1 MGLDGVEI
9 VVDVD
14 CQESKVGAGM
24 AKKKLGVRAG
34 AETEFQN
41 DERRTF
47 GHRNDLES
55 GGSEFN
61 RHASRN

>member
-14 CQESKVGAGM
+14 SQESRIEAGM
-24 AKKKLGVRAG
+24 AKKKPGVRAG
-34 AETEFQN
+34 AETEFQD

-47 GHRNDLES
+47 AH
-55 GGSEFN
+55 
-61 RHASRN
+61 